1 MERYTT
7 PEPFSVPRWEGQ
19 PAFKRADL
27 VFDGV
32 GHAGESFEGRIFLAP
47 EADESTPKTAD
58 NGYAGSIYV
67 FGHGR
72 CFGDPGHCKVPSGP
86 IHPFDYRRPHMLVPQ
101 VHVVQITDALRVL
114 NAPAFSVTVVP
125 TTAKGERAGDVLSL
139 TSVTLVTYD

>member
-7 PEPFSVPRWEGQ
+7 PEPFPVPTWEGQ

-32 GHAGESFEGRIFLAP
+32 GHDGPSFEGRIFLA
-47 EADESTPKTAD
+47 ADVDETTPKTAD
-58 NGYAGSIYV
+58 NGYAGSMYV

-101 VHVVQITDALRVL
+101 VHVVQITNALRVL

-139 TSVTLVTYD
+139 SSVTLVTYD